1 MSKSKTE
8 HVETLNGC
16 EIIRTPRTDGYWR
29 YTVIVGTRRWTRSWL
44 GDACA
49 IAEAYPN
56 VTMWGDPV
64 ALVDEEEYCTSC
76 ERALPLHYDGCREW
90 GEHRAALLAALS

>member
-1 MSKSKTE
+1 MSE

-16 EIIRTPRTDGYWR
+16 EITRTEVLERDGGKRWR
-29 YTVIVGTRRWTRSWL
+29 YTVTVGTRRWSRRWL
-44 GDACA
+44 GDARA

-64 ALVDEEEYCTSC
+64 YLVDEEEYCTSC
-76 ERALPLHYDGCREW
+76 ERALPLHYDGCRAW
-90 GEHRAALLAALS
+90 GDLRNALLAGS